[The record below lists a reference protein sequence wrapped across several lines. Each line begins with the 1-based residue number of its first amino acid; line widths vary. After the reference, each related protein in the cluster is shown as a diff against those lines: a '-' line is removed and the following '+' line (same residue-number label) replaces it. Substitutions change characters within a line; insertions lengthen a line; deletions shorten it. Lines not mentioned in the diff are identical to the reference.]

1 MTFTDYIATSE
12 ATYRIERRIAEAE
25 NHRLLRR
32 LRRARKAAN
41 NAKNNRVP
49 RQRTPL
55 DKERPEQQQES
66 TKAVYRE
73 AA

>member
-25 NHRLLRR
+25 NH
-32 LRRARKAAN
+32 
-41 NAKNNRVP
+41 RVP

>member
-49 RQRTPL
+49 RQRKPL

>member
-1 MTFTDYIATSE
+1 MTFTDYIATTE
-12 ATYRIERRIAEAE
+12 ANYRIERRLAEAE

-41 NAKNNRVP
+41 NAKTTRVP
-49 RQRTPL
+49 EQRRPF
-55 DKERPEQQQES
+55 DKERPEEERHS
-66 TKAVYRE
+66 TKAEFRE

>member
-1 MTFTDYIATSE
+1 MTFTDYIATTE
-12 ATYRIERRIAEAE
+12 ANYRIERRLAEAE

-41 NAKNNRVP
+41 NAKTNRVP
-49 RQRTPL
+49 RQRKPL
-55 DKERPEQQQES
+55 EKERPEQQQES

>member
-1 MTFTDYIATSE
+1 MTFSDYMATTE
-12 ATYRIERRIAEAE
+12 ANYRIERRLAEAE

-41 NAKNNRVP
+41 QAKINRVP
-49 RQRTPL
+49 EQRGPV
-55 DKERPEQQQES
+55 DKERPEEQPQS
-66 TKAVYRE
+66 TKAEYRR

>member
-1 MTFTDYIATSE
+1 MTFADYIATSE
-12 ATYRIERRIAEAE
+12 ANYRIERRLADAE

-41 NAKNNRVP
+41 HAKTNQVP
-49 RQRTPL
+49 RQRKPL
-55 DKERPEQQQES
+55 DKERPEHEVQS
-66 TKAVYRE
+66 TKAEYRE